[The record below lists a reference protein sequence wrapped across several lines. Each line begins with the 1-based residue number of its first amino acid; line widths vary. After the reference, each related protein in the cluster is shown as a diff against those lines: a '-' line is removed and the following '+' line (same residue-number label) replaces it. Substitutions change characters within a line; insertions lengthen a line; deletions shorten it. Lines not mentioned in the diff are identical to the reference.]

1 MRTAKQRSEPDNGP
15 RISEEKKSIKRYP
28 LMVISSVATVQVTA
42 CMSQNNISLKFTMW
56 IAVDVIKQDFV
67 YQQNVV

>member
-28 LMVISSVATVQVTA
+28 LIVISSVATVQVTA
-42 CMSQNNISLKFTMW
+42 CIRVRIIS
-56 IAVDVIKQDFV
+56 V
-67 YQQNVV
+67 

>member
-42 CMSQNNISLKFTMW
+42 WVLGPILKTPITCSFETKVMSGMSAKGI
-56 IAVDVIKQDFV
+56 
-67 YQQNVV
+67 